1 MSIYG
6 ETLTH
11 IEYHMLTYTTSIVH
25 NTFNIQS
32 LCQLNQEKLGGK
44 HCLFVSWNQ
53 RKYSHETDLDPNISF
68 VSKEDILNQKWNF
81 RSVNFTQS
89 KYFSIHDLIRFKWK
103 FKFYLTTGFTIN
115 CLCLEPGYF
124 LNKIKPGLF
133 IMTPKVIPSWMNFQK
148 KKQVCVVVC
157 LLIQTWNSISMK
169 CIASHF
175 IPVNKKLTVWITV
188 TAFQCSKKCSI
199 G

>member
-44 HCLFVSWNQ
+44 HCLFASWNQ

-68 VSKEDILNQKWNF
+68 VSKEDILNQK
-81 RSVNFTQS
+81 
-89 KYFSIHDLIRFKWK
+89 
-103 FKFYLTTGFTIN
+103 
-115 CLCLEPGYF
+115 
-124 LNKIKPGLF
+124 
-133 IMTPKVIPSWMNFQK
+133 
-148 KKQVCVVVC
+148 
-157 LLIQTWNSISMK
+157 
-169 CIASHF
+169 
-175 IPVNKKLTVWITV
+175 
-188 TAFQCSKKCSI
+188 
-199 G
+199 